1 MKVFNLSGSPRANVG
16 KKDAAH
22 LRAQELVPCVVY
34 GGASQVFFSVKYND
48 LRHLIYTPEVY
59 TVNITVDGKEY
70 NTIMQ
75 EIQFNGVSDKIMHI
89 DFMELDNNKPIVID
103 IPVKLIGTAAG
114 VRTGGKLVSNVRKL
128 KVRAF
133 VKDLPDFISVNVEP
147 LEIGGVVKV
156 SQMKIEGVTFL
167 DAPNVVIAAVRMT
180 RAAAAAATEAAAP
193 AKKK

>member
-1 MKVFNLSGSPRANVG
+1 MKVFNLSGSSRANVG

-22 LRAQELVPCVVY
+22 LRAQDLVPCVVY
-34 GGASQVFFSVKYND
+34 GGASQVFFSVKYNE

-59 TVNITVDGKEY
+59 TVKIAVDGKEY

-89 DFMELDNNKPIVID
+89 DFMELDENKPIVID

-133 VKDLPDFISVNVEP
+133 VKDLPDSITVNVEP

-156 SQMKIEGVTFL
+156 SQMKIDGVTFL

>member
-1 MKVFNLSGSPRANVG
+1 MKVFNLSGSSRANVG

-22 LRAQELVPCVVY
+22 LRAQDLVPCVVY

-59 TVNITVDGKEY
+59 TVNISVDGKEY

-133 VKDLPDFISVNVEP
+133 VKDLPDYISVNVEP

-156 SQMKIEGVTFL
+156 SQMKIDGVTFL

>member
-1 MKVFNLSGSPRANVG
+1 MKVFNLSGSSRANVG

-22 LRAQELVPCVVY
+22 LRAQDLVPCVVY

-48 LRHLIYTPEVY
+48 LRHLFYTPEVY

-133 VKDLPDFISVNVEP
+133 VKDLPDYISVNVEP

-156 SQMKIEGVTFL
+156 SQMKIDGVTFL

>member
-103 IPVKLIGTAAG
+103 IPVKLSGTAAG

-156 SQMKIEGVTFL
+156 SQMKIDGVTFL

>member
-1 MKVFNLSGSPRANVG
+1 MKVFNLSGSSRANVG

-22 LRAQELVPCVVY
+22 LRAQDLVPCVVY
-34 GGASQVFFSVKYND
+34 GGASQVFFSVKYNE

-59 TVNITVDGKEY
+59 TVKVNVDGKEY

-89 DFMELDNNKPIVID
+89 DFMELDESKPIVID

-133 VKDLPDFISVNVEP
+133 VKDLPDSISVNVEP

-156 SQMKIEGVTFL
+156 SQMKIDGVTFL

>member
-1 MKVFNLSGSPRANVG
+1 MKVFNLSGSSRANVG

-22 LRAQELVPCVVY
+22 LRAQDLVPCVVY

-133 VKDLPDFISVNVEP
+133 VKDLPDYISVNVEP

-156 SQMKIEGVTFL
+156 SQMKIDGVTFL

>member
-1 MKVFNLSGSPRANVG
+1 
-16 KKDAAH
+16 
-22 LRAQELVPCVVY
+22 
-34 GGASQVFFSVKYND
+34 
-48 LRHLIYTPEVY
+48 
-59 TVNITVDGKEY
+59 
-70 NTIMQ
+70 
-75 EIQFNGVSDKIMHI
+75 MHI

-103 IPVKLIGTAAG
+103 IPVKLSGTAAG

-156 SQMKIEGVTFL
+156 SQMKIDGVTFL

>member
-1 MKVFNLSGSPRANVG
+1 MKVFNLSGSSRANVG

-22 LRAQELVPCVVY
+22 LRAQDLVPCVVY

-59 TVNITVDGKEY
+59 TVNISVDGKEY

-103 IPVKLIGTAAG
+103 IPVKLSGTAAG

-156 SQMKIEGVTFL
+156 SQMKIDGVTFL

>member
-75 EIQFNGVSDKIMHI
+75 EIQFNGVSDRIMHI

>member
-1 MKVFNLSGSPRANVG
+1 MKVFNLSGSSRANVG

-22 LRAQELVPCVVY
+22 LRAQDLVPCVVY

-59 TVNITVDGKEY
+59 TVNISVDGKEY

-103 IPVKLIGTAAG
+103 IPVKLSGTAAG

-156 SQMKIEGVTFL
+156 SQMKIDGVTFL

-180 RAAAAAATEAAAP
+180 RAAAATEAAAP

>member
-1 MKVFNLSGSPRANVG
+1 
-16 KKDAAH
+16 
-22 LRAQELVPCVVY
+22 VPCVVY

-59 TVNITVDGKEY
+59 TVNISVDGKEY

-103 IPVKLIGTAAG
+103 IPVKLSGTAAG

-156 SQMKIEGVTFL
+156 SQMKIDGVTFL

>member
-156 SQMKIEGVTFL
+156 SQMKIDGVTFL

>member
-1 MKVFNLSGSPRANVG
+1 MKVFNLSGSSRANVG

-22 LRAQELVPCVVY
+22 LRAQDLVPCVVY

-59 TVNITVDGKEY
+59 TVNISVDGMEY

-103 IPVKLIGTAAG
+103 IPVKLSGTAAG

-156 SQMKIEGVTFL
+156 SQMKIDGVTFL

>member
-133 VKDLPDFISVNVEP
+133 VKDLPDFITVNVEP

-156 SQMKIEGVTFL
+156 SQMKIDGVTFL

>member
-1 MKVFNLSGSPRANVG
+1 MKVFNLSGSSRANVG

-22 LRAQELVPCVVY
+22 LRAQDLVPCVVY

-48 LRHLIYTPEVY
+48 LRHWIYTPEVY
-59 TVNITVDGKEY
+59 TVNISVDGKEY

-103 IPVKLIGTAAG
+103 IPVKLSGTAAG

-156 SQMKIEGVTFL
+156 SQMKIDGVTFL